1 MQRLPVITAFGGF
14 NPAGRSSFH
23 RGYKRLILDNLSQTE
38 RNDTLSDLAAL
49 MGLRT
54 GAAASGPLDAALE
67 RQVLDGTLVRELET
81 RFYDYRNC
89 HFHQSAQLSSDSG
102 FTFEMSVRQLPS
114 PLPEGWEV
122 EPLDGGKVRVRC
134 ASLSVMLDSHREIPV
149 ASAGQLPTGFE
160 PGEQY
165 NSRFHPRGLQ
175 LAILGA
181 SDAVQSLG
189 IDWERV
195 VERAGPENISVY
207 ASSAMSQL
215 DPNGNGG
222 LLQSRLRGSRVSSKQ
237 LALGLTSMPADFV
250 NAYVLGSVGTT
261 GAVAGACATYLYNL
275 RAAVEDI
282 RCGRARVAVVG
293 AAEAPLVPEVVDGYT
308 TMGALANTEGLRKIF
323 GGDIDFRRASRPFGD
338 NCGFTLG
345 EGSQWAVLMDDEL
358 ALELG
363 APIHGAVANVFVN
376 ADGPKKSISAPGP
389 GNYLTVARAMAEV
402 RAILGD
408 ESLRRRS
415 FVQAHG
421 SSTPQNRVTESA
433 IFDQLAAAFGIDAWP
448 VCAVKAYL
456 GHTVAAASGDQL
468 VTSLGIFSHGVLP
481 GITTIDRIADD
492 VHHDN
497 LMLSMQHVER
507 APESLDVAFLN
518 SKGFGGNNATA
529 SVLAPHVV
537 ERMLSKR
544 HGAKAM
550 TDYRRRSEAVAAQAA
565 AYDESASRGDL
576 KAIYRFGEGLIDE
589 SGIACD
595 SERVTLP
602 GMGGE
607 VTLPN
612 VNPYEDMV

>member
-23 RGYKRLILDNLSQTE
+23 RGYRRLVLDKLGAAE
-38 RNDTLSDLAAL
+38 RTDVLSDLAAL
-49 MGLRT
+49 MGLRR
-54 GAAASGPLDAALE
+54 GAEAAGPLDAALE
-67 RQVLDGTLVRELET
+67 QQVLNGTLVRELEK
-81 RFYDYRNC
+81 RFYDYRSC
-89 HFHQSAQLSSDSG
+89 HYHQPAELSNGDG
-102 FTFEMSVRQLPS
+102 FTFEMAARQLPE
-114 PLPEGWEV
+114 PLPEDWQV
-122 EPLDGGKVRVRC
+122 ESLGDGRVRVRC
-134 ASLSVMLDSHREIPV
+134 SGLSVMLDSYREISV

-160 PGEQY
+160 PGEEY

-189 IDWERV
+189 IDWETV
-195 VERAGPENISVY
+195 VAAAGPEKISVY

-215 DPNGNGG
+215 DPYGNGG
-222 LLQSRLRGSRVSSKQ
+222 LLQSRLRGNRVSSKQ

-282 RCGRARVAVVG
+282 RSGRARVAVVG

-308 TMGALANTEGLRKIF
+308 TMGALANLDGLRKLF
-323 GGDIDFRRASRPFGD
+323 PGEIDYRRASRPFGE

-345 EGSQWAVLMDDEL
+345 EGTQWTILMDDAL

-363 APIHGAVANVFVN
+363 ATIHGAVANVFVN
-376 ADGPKKSISAPGP
+376 ADGTKKSISAPGP
-389 GNYLTVARAMAEV
+389 GNYLTVARAMAEA
-402 RAILGD
+402 RAIVGE

-433 IFDQLAAAFGIDAWP
+433 IFDRLAGAFGIERWP

-456 GHTVAAASGDQL
+456 GHTVSAASGDQL
-468 VTSLGIFSHGVLP
+468 ITSLGIFSRGILP
-481 GITTIDRIADD
+481 GITTIDRLADD
-492 VHHDN
+492 VHHGN
-497 LMLSMQHVER
+497 LDISLEHTER
-507 APESLDVAFLN
+507 EPESLDVAFLN

-529 SVLAPHVV
+529 TVLAPHVA
-537 ERMLSKR
+537 ERMLAKR
-544 HGAKAM
+544 HGAAAL
-550 TDYRRRSEAVAAQAA
+550 TDYRKRNEAASEQSA
-565 AYDESASRGDL
+565 AYDSRASRGEL
-576 KAIYRFGEGLIDE
+576 NAIYRFGEGLVDE
-589 SGIACD
+589 SAIEISSAEMTLPGYP
-595 SERVTLP
+595 SVTLP
-602 GMGGE
+602 D
-607 VTLPN
+607 T
-612 VNPYEDMV
+612 NPFDDMT

>member
-23 RGYKRLILDNLSQTE
+23 RGYKRMVLDNLGAAE
-38 RNDTLSDLAAL
+38 RTDILSDLAAL

-54 GAAASGPLDAALE
+54 GDAAGGALDTELE
-67 RQVLDGTLVRELET
+67 RQVLQGTLVRELET
-81 RFYDYRNC
+81 RFYDYRHC
-89 HFHQSAQLSSDSG
+89 HFHQPAELRNEGG
-102 FTFEMSVRQLPS
+102 FVFEMSARQLPS
-114 PLPEGWEV
+114 PLPEGWRV
-122 EPLDGGKVRVRC
+122 ETLDNGRVRVH
-134 ASLSVMLDSHREIPV
+134 ATELAVMLDSYREIAV

-160 PGEQY
+160 PGGHY

-189 IDWERV
+189 IDWDLV
-195 VERAGPENISVY
+195 TAKAGPDKISVY

-222 LLQSRLRGSRVSSKQ
+222 LLQSRLRGGRVSSKQ

-293 AAEAPLVPEVVDGYT
+293 AAEAPLVPEVVDGYA
-308 TMGALANTEGLRKIF
+308 TMGALANLDGLRKIF
-323 GGDIDFRRASRPFGD
+323 GDNIDFRRASRPFGD

-389 GNYLTVARAMAEV
+389 GNYLTVARAMSEV
-402 RAILGD
+402 RAILGE
-408 ESLRRRS
+408 ESLRQRS

-433 IFDQLAAAFGIDAWP
+433 IFDRLAGAFGIENWP
-448 VCAVKAYL
+448 VCAVKAFV

-468 VTSLGIFSHGVLP
+468 ISSLGVFARGILP
-481 GITTIDRIADD
+481 GITTIDRVADD
-492 VHHDN
+492 VYHKH
-497 LMLSMQHVER
+497 LSLSLSHVER
-507 APESLDVAFLN
+507 DPASLDVAFLN

-529 SVLAPHVV
+529 SVLAPHVAQK
-537 ERMLSKR
+537 MLAKR
-544 HGAKAM
+544 HGDRAL
-550 TDYRRRSEAVAAQAA
+550 TEYRKRNEAVAERAA
-565 AYDESASRGDL
+565 AYDARASRGDL
-576 KAIYRFGEGLIDE
+576 DAIYRFGEGLVDE
-589 SGIACD
+589 EGI
-595 SERVTLP
+595 SVEGHSVTLP
-602 GMGGE
+602 GIAGA
-607 VTLPN
+607 VSLP
-612 VNPYEDMV
+612 VENPFADMV

>member
-23 RGYKRLILDNLSQTE
+23 RGYKRLVLDSLSADE
-38 RNDTLSDLAAL
+38 RTDVLSDLAAL

-54 GAAASGPLDAALE
+54 GDAATGPLSAELE
-67 RQVLDGTLVRELET
+67 QQVVQGTLVRELES
-81 RFYDYRNC
+81 RYYDYRKC
-89 HFHQSAQLSSDSG
+89 HFHQAADLQSENG
-102 FTFEMSVRQLPS
+102 FTFEMSARQLPS
-114 PLPEGWEV
+114 PLPEDWKV
-122 EPLDGGKVRVRC
+122 EPLEKGRVRVHTGG
-134 ASLSVMLDSHREIPV
+134 LSVMLDSYREIAV
-149 ASAGQLPTGFE
+149 GSAGQLPTGFE
-160 PGEQY
+160 PAQHY

-189 IDWERV
+189 IDWDRV
-195 VERAGPENISVY
+195 VEKAGPENISLY

-222 LLQSRLRGSRVSSKQ
+222 LLQSRLRGGRVSSKQ

-293 AAEAPLVPEVVDGYT
+293 AAEAPLVPEVVDGYA
-308 TMGALANTEGLRKIF
+308 TMGALANLDGLRKIF
-323 GGDIDFRRASRPFGD
+323 GDNIDFRRASRPFGE

-345 EGSQWAVLMDDEL
+345 EGSQWVVLMDDEL

-389 GNYLTVARAMAEV
+389 GNYLTVARAMSEV
-402 RAILGD
+402 RAILGED
-408 ESLRRRS
+408 SLRQRS

-433 IFDQLAAAFGIDAWP
+433 IFDRLAAAFGIEEWP
-448 VCAVKAYL
+448 VCAVKAFV

-468 VTSLGIFSHGVLP
+468 ITSLGIFNRGILP
-481 GITTIDRIADD
+481 GITTIERVADD
-492 VHHDN
+492 VHHDH
-497 LMLSMQHVER
+497 LALSTAHVER
-507 APESLDVAFLN
+507 DPASLDVAFLN

-529 SVLAPHVV
+529 SVLAPHIA
-537 ERMLSKR
+537 EKMLAKR
-544 HGAKAM
+544 HGERAM
-550 TDYRRRSEAVAAQAA
+550 TEYRKRNEAVAESAL
-565 AYDESASRGDL
+565 AYDARASRGDL
-576 KAIYRFGEGLIDE
+576 DAIYRFGEGLIDE
-589 SGIACD
+589 AGIALEG
-595 SERVTLP
+595 SKMTMPGIAGSVSLP
-602 GMGGE
+602 DE
-607 VTLPN
+607 
-612 VNPYEDMV
+612 NPFADMV

>member
-23 RGYKRLILDNLSQTE
+23 RGYKRMVLDNLGAAE
-38 RNDTLSDLAAL
+38 RTDILSDLAAL

-54 GAAASGPLDAALE
+54 GDAAGGALDTELE
-67 RQVLDGTLVRELET
+67 RQVLQGTLVRELET
-81 RFYDYRNC
+81 RFYDYRHC
-89 HFHQSAQLSSDSG
+89 HFHQPAELRNEGG
-102 FTFEMSVRQLPS
+102 FVFEMSARQLPS
-114 PLPEGWEV
+114 PLPEGWRV
-122 EPLDGGKVRVRC
+122 ETLDNGRVRVY
-134 ASLSVMLDSHREIPV
+134 AAELAVMLDSYREIAV

-160 PGEQY
+160 PGGHY

-189 IDWERV
+189 IDWDLV
-195 VERAGPENISVY
+195 TAKAGPDKISVY

-222 LLQSRLRGSRVSSKQ
+222 LLQSRLRGGRVSSKQ

-293 AAEAPLVPEVVDGYT
+293 AAEAPLVPEVVDGYA
-308 TMGALANTEGLRKIF
+308 TMGALANLDGLRKIF
-323 GGDIDFRRASRPFGD
+323 GDNIDFRRASRPFGD

-389 GNYLTVARAMAEV
+389 GNYLTVARAMSEV
-402 RAILGD
+402 RAILGE
-408 ESLRRRS
+408 ESLRQRS

-433 IFDQLAAAFGIDAWP
+433 IFDRLAGAFGIENWP
-448 VCAVKAYL
+448 VCAVKAFV

-468 VTSLGIFSHGVLP
+468 ISSLGVFARGILP
-481 GITTIDRIADD
+481 GITTIDRVADD
-492 VHHDN
+492 VYHKH
-497 LMLSMQHVER
+497 LSLSLSHVER
-507 APESLDVAFLN
+507 DPASLDVAFLN

-529 SVLAPHVV
+529 SVLAPHVAQK
-537 ERMLSKR
+537 MLAKR
-544 HGAKAM
+544 HGDRAL
-550 TDYRRRSEAVAAQAA
+550 TEYRKRNEAVAERAA
-565 AYDESASRGDL
+565 AYDARASRGDL
-576 KAIYRFGEGLIDE
+576 DAIYRFGEGLVDE
-589 SGIACD
+589 EGI
-595 SERVTLP
+595 SVEGHSVTLP
-602 GMGGE
+602 GIAGA
-607 VTLPN
+607 VSLP
-612 VNPYEDMV
+612 VENPFADMV

>member
-23 RGYKRLILDNLSQTE
+23 RGYRRLVLDKLSVPE
-38 RNDTLSDLAAL
+38 RNDVLSGLAAL
-49 MGLRT
+49 MGLRS
-54 GAAASGPLDAALE
+54 GEDASKPLDPALE
-67 RQVLDGTLVRELET
+67 QQVLNHTLVRELEQ
-81 RFYDYRNC
+81 RFYDYRKC
-89 HFHQSAQLSSDSG
+89 HFHQPAELSSPDG
-102 FTFEMSVRQLPS
+102 FTFEMPMRQLPE
-114 PLPEGWEV
+114 PVPADWQV
-122 EPLDGGKVRVRC
+122 ESLGDGRVRVRC
-134 ASLSVMLDSHREIPV
+134 SGLSVMLDSYREIPV
-149 ASAGQLPTGFE
+149 AAAGQLPTGFE
-160 PGEQY
+160 PSEHY

-189 IDWERV
+189 IDWDRV
-195 VERAGPENISVY
+195 AAVAGPDKISVY

-215 DPNGNGG
+215 DPYGNGG
-222 LLQSRLRGSRVSSKQ
+222 LLQSRLRGNRVSSKQ

-282 RCGRARVAVVG
+282 RSGRARVAVVG

-308 TMGALANTEGLRKIF
+308 TMGALANMDGLRKLF
-323 GGDIDFRRASRPFGD
+323 PGEIDFRRASRPFGD

-345 EGSQWAVLMDDEL
+345 EGSQWAILMDDAL

-363 APIHGAVANVFVN
+363 ATIHGAVANVFVN
-376 ADGPKKSISAPGP
+376 ADGTKKSISAPGP
-389 GNYLTVARAMAEV
+389 GNYLTVARAMSET
-402 RAILGD
+402 RAIVGE

-433 IFDQLAAAFGIDAWP
+433 IFDRLAATFGIESWP

-468 VTSLGIFSHGVLP
+468 ITSLGVFERGILP
-481 GITTIDRIADD
+481 GVTTVDRIADD

-497 LMLSMQHVER
+497 LDISLEHTER
-507 APESLDVAFLN
+507 EVGSLDVAFLN

-529 SVLAPHVV
+529 SVLSPEVVSKMLARRHGEKAVSAYRKRNEGVV
-537 ERMLSKR
+537 EQS
-544 HGAKAM
+544 
-550 TDYRRRSEAVAAQAA
+550 Q
-565 AYDESASRGDL
+565 AYDQRACRGDL
-576 KAIYRFGEGLIDE
+576 NAIYRFGEGLVDE
-589 SGIACD
+589 GAIAM
-595 SERVTLP
+595 SENEITLP
-602 GMGGE
+602 GYPS
-607 VTLPN
+607 VALPN
-612 VNPYEDMV
+612 ENPFADME

>member
-23 RGYKRLILDNLSQTE
+23 RGYRRLVLDKLGAAE
-38 RNDTLSDLAAL
+38 RTDTLSDLAAL

-54 GAAASGPLDAALE
+54 GAEAGGPLDEVLE
-67 RQVLDGTLVRELET
+67 RQVLNGTLVRELEK

-89 HFHQSAQLSSDSG
+89 HFHQSAELSSPDG
-102 FTFEMSVRQLPS
+102 FIFEMSARQLPE
-114 PLPEGWEV
+114 PLPEDWQV
-122 EPLDGGKVRVRC
+122 ESLGDGRVRVR
-134 ASLSVMLDSHREIPV
+134 AGGLSVMLDSYREIPV

-160 PGEQY
+160 PGERY

-175 LAILGA
+175 LAIMGA

-189 IDWERV
+189 IDWDAV
-195 VERAGPENISVY
+195 TAAAGPDKISVY

-215 DPNGNGG
+215 DPYGNGG
-222 LLQSRLRGSRVSSKQ
+222 LLQSRLRGNRVSSKQ

-275 RAAVEDI
+275 RSAVEDI

-308 TMGALANTEGLRKIF
+308 TMGALANIDGLRKIF
-323 GGDIDFRRASRPFGD
+323 PGEVDYRRASRPFGE

-345 EGSQWAVLMDDEL
+345 EGSQWAILMDDAL

-363 APIHGAVANVFVN
+363 ATIHGAVANVFVN
-376 ADGPKKSISAPGP
+376 ADGTKKSISAPGP
-389 GNYLTVARAMAEV
+389 GNYLTVARAMAET
-402 RAILGD
+402 RAIIGD

-415 FVQAHG
+415 FIQAHG

-433 IFDQLAAAFGIDAWP
+433 IFDRLAGTFGIESWP

-468 VTSLGIFSHGVLP
+468 ITSLGIFDRGILP
-481 GITTIDRIADD
+481 GITTIDRVAED
-492 VHHDN
+492 VSCEHLDIS
-497 LMLSMQHVER
+497 LQHGER
-507 APESLDVAFLN
+507 DPESLDVAFLN

-529 SVLAPHVV
+529 SVLAPHLVR
-537 ERMLSKR
+537 RMLAKR
-544 HGAKAM
+544 HGEKAM
-550 TDYRRRSEAVAAQAA
+550 SDYRKRNEAVYEQSR
-565 AYDESASRGDL
+565 AYDARASRGDL
-576 KAIYRFGEGLIDE
+576 NAIYRFGEGLVDE
-589 SGIACD
+589 SQIEMSTGQ
-595 SERVTLP
+595 VTLP
-602 GMGGE
+602 GIPPVE
-607 VTLPN
+607 LPA
-612 VNPYEDMV
+612 VNPFDDMV

>member
-23 RGYKRLILDNLSQTE
+23 RGYNRLVLDNLSATE
-38 RNDTLSDLAAL
+38 RTDTLSDLAAL

-54 GAAASGPLDAALE
+54 GDAAKGPLDAALE
-67 RQVLDGTLVRELET
+67 QRVLDSTLVRELEP
-81 RFYDYRNC
+81 RFYDYRKC
-89 HFHQSAQLSSDSG
+89 HFHQPAQLHSDSG
-102 FTFEMSVRQLPS
+102 FSFEMSARQLPA
-114 PLPEGWEV
+114 PLPEGWVV
-122 EPLDGGKVRVRC
+122 ESLETGRVRVRC
-134 ASLSVMLDSHREIPV
+134 GSLSVMLDSYREIAV

-189 IDWERV
+189 IDWDQV
-195 VERAGPENISVY
+195 VAKAGPENISVY

-222 LLQSRLRGSRVSSKQ
+222 LLQSRLRGNRVSSKQ

-308 TMGALANTEGLRKIF
+308 TMGALANIDGLRKIF
-323 GGDIDFRRASRPFGD
+323 GGDIDFRRASRPFGE

-345 EGSQWAVLMDDEL
+345 EGTQWAILMDDEL

-363 APIHGAVANVFVN
+363 ASIHGAVANVFVN

-402 RAILGD
+402 RAILGE
-408 ESLRRRS
+408 ESLRQRS

-433 IFDQLAAAFGIDAWP
+433 IFDRLASAFGIEAWP

-468 VTSLGIFSHGVLP
+468 ITSLGIFSRGILP
-481 GITTIDRIADD
+481 GITTVDRIADD
-492 VHHDN
+492 VHHDH
-497 LMLSMQHVER
+497 LALSLEHVER
-507 APESLDVAFLN
+507 SPESLDVAFLN

-529 SVLAPHVV
+529 SVLAPHIV
-537 ERMLSKR
+537 ERMLGKR
-544 HGAKAM
+544 HGADAM
-550 TDYRRRSEAVAAQAA
+550 TAYRKRNEAVTEQAT
-565 AYDESASRGDL
+565 AYDASASRGDL
-576 KAIYRFGEGLIDE
+576 KAIYRFGEGLIE
-589 SGIACD
+589 EGGIACD
-595 SERVTLP
+595 GERMTMP
-602 GMGGE
+602 GISGE
-607 VTLPN
+607 VLLPSD
-612 VNPYEDMV
+612 NPFSDMV

>member
-23 RGYKRLILDNLSQTE
+23 RGYKRMVLDSLGVAE
-38 RNDTLSDLAAL
+38 RTDILSDLAAL

-54 GAAASGPLDAALE
+54 GDTAGGALGAE
-67 RQVLDGTLVRELET
+67 LEQQVLQGTLVRELEA
-81 RFYDYRNC
+81 RFYDYRQC
-89 HFHQSAQLSSDSG
+89 HFHQPAELRSDGG
-102 FTFEMSVRQLPS
+102 FTFEMTARQLPS
-114 PLPEGWEV
+114 PLPADWQV
-122 EPLDGGKVRVRC
+122 EALDNGRVRVR
-134 ASLSVMLDSHREIPV
+134 AAELSVMLDSYREIAV

-160 PGEQY
+160 PGDHY

-189 IDWERV
+189 IDWDLV
-195 VERAGPENISVY
+195 TAKAGPDRISVY

-222 LLQSRLRGSRVSSKQ
+222 LLQSRLRGGRVSSKQ

-293 AAEAPLVPEVVDGYT
+293 AAEAPLVPEVVDGYA
-308 TMGALANTEGLRKIF
+308 TMGALANLDGLRKIF
-323 GGDIDFRRASRPFGD
+323 GDNIDFRRASRPFGD

-389 GNYLTVARAMAEV
+389 GNYLTVARAMSEV
-402 RAILGD
+402 RAILG
-408 ESLRRRS
+408 EQSLRQRS
-415 FVQAHG
+415 FMQAHG

-433 IFDQLAAAFGIDAWP
+433 IFDRLAGAFGIENWP
-448 VCAVKAYL
+448 VCAVKAFV

-468 VTSLGIFSHGVLP
+468 ISSLGIFERGILP
-481 GITTIDRIADD
+481 GITTIERVADD
-492 VHHDN
+492 VYHEH
-497 LMLSMQHVER
+497 LSLSLSHVER
-507 APESLDVAFLN
+507 DPASLDVAFLN

-529 SVLAPHVV
+529 SVLAPHIV
-537 ERMLSKR
+537 EKMLAKR
-544 HGAKAM
+544 HGDRALVE
-550 TDYRRRSEAVAAQAA
+550 YRKRNEAVTERAA
-565 AYDESASRGDL
+565 AYDVRASRGDL
-576 KAIYRFGEGLIDE
+576 DAIYRFGEGLIDE
-589 SGIACD
+589 EGIAL
-595 SERVTLP
+595 EGHALKLP
-602 GMGGE
+602 GIAGE
-607 VTLPN
+607 VTLPAE
-612 VNPYEDMV
+612 NPFADMV

>member
-23 RGYKRLILDNLSQTE
+23 RGYKRMVLDQLGAAE
-38 RNDTLSDLAAL
+38 RTDILSDLAAL

-54 GAAASGPLDAALE
+54 GDAASGPLSAELE
-67 RQVLDGTLVRELET
+67 QRVLQGTLVRELES
-81 RFYDYRNC
+81 RYYDYRQC
-89 HFHQSAQLSSDSG
+89 HFHQPAELHSESG
-102 FTFEMSVRQLPS
+102 FTFEMSARQLPS
-114 PLPEGWEV
+114 PLPEGWSV
-122 EPLDGGKVRVRC
+122 ESLDNGRVRIRT
-134 ASLSVMLDSHREIPV
+134 AELSVMLDSYREISV

-181 SDAVQSLG
+181 SDAIQSLG
-189 IDWERV
+189 IDWDLV
-195 VERAGPENISVY
+195 AAKAGPDKISVY

-222 LLQSRLRGSRVSSKQ
+222 LLQSRLRGGRVSSKQ

-293 AAEAPLVPEVVDGYT
+293 AAEAPLVPEVVDGYA
-308 TMGALANTEGLRKIF
+308 TMGALANLEGLRKIF
-323 GGDIDFRRASRPFGD
+323 GDEIDFRRASRPFGE

-389 GNYLTVARAMAEV
+389 GNYLTVARAMSEV
-402 RAILGD
+402 RAILGE
-408 ESLRRRS
+408 ESLRERS

-433 IFDQLAAAFGIDAWP
+433 IFDRLAGAFGIQGWP
-448 VCAVKAYL
+448 VCAVKAFV

-468 VTSLGIFSHGVLP
+468 ISSLGIFDRGIIP
-481 GITTIDRIADD
+481 GITTIDRVADD
-492 VHHDN
+492 VYHQH
-497 LMLSMQHVER
+497 LALSLTHVER
-507 APESLDVAFLN
+507 DPASLDVAFLN

-529 SVLAPHVV
+529 SVFAPHIAQK
-537 ERMLSKR
+537 MLAKR
-544 HGAKAM
+544 HGDRAL
-550 TDYRRRSEAVAAQAA
+550 TEYRKRNEAVAERAA
-565 AYDESASRGDL
+565 AYDARASRGDL
-576 KAIYRFGEGLIDE
+576 DAIYRFGEGLIDE
-589 SGIACD
+589 EGIALD
-595 SERVTLP
+595 GHSLKLP
-602 GMGGE
+602 GIPGE
-607 VTLPN
+607 VSLP
-612 VNPYEDMV
+612 VENPFADMV

>member
-23 RGYKRLILDNLSQTE
+23 RGYRRLVLDNLSRAE
-38 RNDTLSDLAAL
+38 RTDTLSDLAAL

-54 GAAASGPLDAALE
+54 GADAAGVLDAALE
-67 RQVLDGTLVRELET
+67 QQVLNGTLVRELEQ
-81 RFYDYRNC
+81 RFYDYRKC
-89 HFHQSAQLSSDSG
+89 HFHQPAELSSPDG
-102 FTFEMSVRQLPS
+102 LTFEMSVRQLPE
-114 PLPEGWEV
+114 PLPADWQV
-122 EPLDGGKVRVRC
+122 ESLGDGRVRVR
-134 ASLSVMLDSHREIPV
+134 ASGLSVMLDSYREIPV

-160 PGEQY
+160 PGELY

-189 IDWERV
+189 IDWGAIV
-195 VERAGPENISVY
+195 AAAGPDNISVY

-215 DPNGNGG
+215 DPYGNGG
-222 LLQSRLRGSRVSSKQ
+222 LLQSRLRGNRVSSKQ

-282 RCGRARVAVVG
+282 RSGRARVAVVG

-308 TMGALANTEGLRKIF
+308 TMGALANVDGLRKIF
-323 GGDIDFRRASRPFGD
+323 PGEIDYRRASRPFGE

-345 EGSQWAVLMDDEL
+345 EGSQWAVLMDDAL

-363 APIHGAVANVFVN
+363 ATIHGAVANVFVN
-376 ADGPKKSISAPGP
+376 ADGTKKSISAPGP
-389 GNYLTVARAMAEV
+389 GNYLTVARAMAEA
-402 RAILGD
+402 RAIVGD
-408 ESLRRRS
+408 ESLRQRS

-433 IFDQLAAAFGIDAWP
+433 IFDRLAGAFGIEKWP

-468 VTSLGIFSHGVLP
+468 ITSLGIFERGILP
-481 GITTIDRIADD
+481 GITTIDRVAED
-492 VHHDN
+492 VHHQN
-497 LMLSMQHVER
+497 LDISLQHTER
-507 APESLDVAFLN
+507 DAKSLDVAFLN

-529 SVLAPHVV
+529 TVLAPHLVQ
-537 ERMLSKR
+537 RMLAKR
-544 HGAKAM
+544 HGEKVVAN
-550 TDYRRRSEAVAAQAA
+550 YRKRNEPVSEQAL
-565 AYDESASRGDL
+565 AYDARASRGDL
-576 KAIYRFGEGLIDE
+576 NAIYRFGEGLVEENEIE
-589 SGIACD
+589 MSM
-595 SERVTLP
+595 ERVTLP
-602 GMGGE
+602 G
-607 VTLPN
+607 LPS
-612 VNPYEDMV
+612 VELPASNPFEDMV